1 MTQRWLAER
10 KNEYYYRK
18 AKKLDY
24 RSRAAFKLLQIDE
37 RFHIFNQGDKVLDL
51 GAAPGGWLQ
60 VAVDLVGPE
69 GRVVGIDLRP
79 IKPVEG
85 ASAIIGDIRSSESMR
100 TLRNMMGGKA
110 DIVISDM
117 APNISGAYSTDHA
130 RSVEL
135 CEYCLAAADSMLRE
149 GGSLIMKV
157 FQGDLMEG
165 LRRDTE
171 RRFDSVKVHSPDASR
186 KTSSELY
193 IIATGFRGSDV
204 EEMEDTVEEKKP
216 EFTKKGTFL

>member
-10 KNEYYYRK
+10 RNEYYYRK

-37 RFHIFNQGDKVLDL
+37 RFRLFEEGDKVLDL

-69 GRVVGIDLRP
+69 GRVVGIDLKSV
-79 IKPVEG
+79 KPVEG
-85 ASAIIGDIRSSESMR
+85 ASSIVGDIRSTESMR
-100 TLRNMMGGKA
+100 ELRRLLGGKA

-149 GGSLIMKV
+149 GGRLIMKV
-157 FQGDLMEG
+157 FQGDLMNG
-165 LRRDTE
+165 LRLDTE
-171 RRFDSVKVHSPDASR
+171 RRFDNVKVHSPDASR

-193 IIATGFRGSDV
+193 IIADGFRGSDV
-204 EEMEDTVEEKKP
+204 EEIEDEVEDIKP

>member
-10 KNEYYYRK
+10 RNEYYYRK
-18 AKKLDY
+18 AKQLDF

-37 RFHIFNQGDKVLDL
+37 RFKLFREGEKVLDL

-60 VAVDLVGPE
+60 VAVELVGPK
-69 GRVVGIDLRP
+69 GTVVGIDLRP

-85 ASAIIGDIRSSESMR
+85 ARTVKGDIRSPESMR
-100 TLRNMMGGKA
+100 QLRSLLGGKA

-135 CEYCLAAADSMLRE
+135 CQYCLEAADRMLRE
-149 GGSLIMKV
+149 GGSLVMKV
-157 FQGDLMEG
+157 FQGDLMSE
-165 LRRDTE
+165 LRQEAD

-193 IIATGFRGSDV
+193 IIAEGFRGGV
-204 EEMEDTVEEKKP
+204 EDEEQETVEEP
-216 EFTKKGTFL
+216 GPVFTKKGSFL